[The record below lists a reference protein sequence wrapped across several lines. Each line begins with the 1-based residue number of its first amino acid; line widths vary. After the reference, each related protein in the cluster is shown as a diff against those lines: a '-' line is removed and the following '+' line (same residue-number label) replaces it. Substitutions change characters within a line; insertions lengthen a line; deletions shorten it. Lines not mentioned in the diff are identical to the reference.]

1 VRGTV
6 FEINLDRN
14 YIHSVD
20 HSVHLTNVLGQAVTL
35 LPGELV
41 EATDILK
48 KLTQATLDR
57 AWGEYNKVR
66 DRAESLIQAVNIEKS
81 IALLDGKFGA

>member
-1 VRGTV
+1 VWNTVIRTLYPGSYFEVQLPKNHGTIAGVRGTV

-20 HSVHLTNVLGQAVTL
+20 HSVHLTNILGQAVTL

-57 AWGEYNKVR
+57 AW
-66 DRAESLIQAVNIEKS
+66 
-81 IALLDGKFGA
+81 